1 MKASRVMRTGVL
13 RRSRALIAS
22 KNLWRTRLVFWAG
35 ALATGLVSVFFAV
48 AADEAQHLFT
58 AVTSGPPWRSWLPLA
73 MTPLGMMLC
82 AWIAHVW
89 FPGSQ
94 GSGIPQAMAGRHF
107 REPKDRRLLLSLRL
121 VLGKIGLTVLGLGF
135 GASIGREGPTVQI
148 GASIM
153 LLSARLGGMARAKG
167 LILAGSAAGI
177 AAAFN
182 TPLAGIVFAIE
193 EMSRSNMPRTN
204 GVILSAVVIAGAA
217 SVLLLGP
224 YTYFGEAE
232 VTAELPGDW
241 KIILGSGLMGGLLG
255 AGFSKAV
262 LGLTRR
268 IRRFWQ
274 NRRLARVLLVS
285 GISGL
290 IVAVVGIL
298 SGGMTYGTSYEFA
311 RAAVEGKALPH
322 DFFFMKLIA
331 TLASTVSGIPGGLF
345 APSLAVGAG
354 LGSFLGDLLGSD
366 IGLAAILG
374 MAGYFA
380 GVVQAPLTAFV
391 IVFEMTGNHGNVIPI
406 MASSMLGY
414 GVSRL
419 ILAESLYGALA
430 RLWIADILRQTRAIE
445 QESQRANDGD
455 TKPAAQ
461 P

>member
-1 MKASRVMRTGVL
+1 MRTGVL

-22 KNLWRTRLVFWAG
+22 RSLWKIRLVFWAG
-35 ALATGLVSVFFAV
+35 ALATGLVSVVFAV
-48 AADEAQHLFT
+48 AADKAQHFFYR
-58 AVTSGPPWRSWLPLA
+58 VIEGPEWRSWLPLA
-73 MTPLGMMLC
+73 ITPLGMMLC
-82 AWIAHVW
+82 AWAAHVW

-107 REPKDRRLLLSLRL
+107 REPADRRRLLSLRL
-121 VLGKIGLTVLGLGF
+121 VIGKIVLTVIGLGF

-148 GASIM
+148 GASLM
-153 LLSARLGGMARAKG
+153 LLTARLGGIARAKG

-224 YTYFGEAE
+224 YTYFGEAA

-241 KIILGSGLMGGLLG
+241 LIILACGLAGGLLG

-274 NRRLARVLLVS
+274 HRRLERVLLVS
-285 GISGL
+285 GLAGL
-290 IVAVVGIL
+290 LVAVVGVWTD
-298 SGGMTYGTSYEFA
+298 GMTFGTSYEFA
-311 RAAVEGKALPH
+311 RAAVEGQPLPR
-322 DFFFMKLIA
+322 DFFLMKFLA

-354 LGSFLGDLLGSD
+354 LGSALGDFLNSD

-430 RLWIADILRQTRAIE
+430 RLWIADILRQTRANE
-445 QESQRANDGD
+445 HE
-455 TKPAAQ
+455 TAQ
-461 P
+461 APEGVTETPKA